1 MLVYPQLGTGA
12 LGQFPIRK
20 QRRARTVIN
29 STTDGR
35 TVKLADPAAVTTE
48 WQLGYAELADSE
60 AAALE
65 AFFSA
70 AEGTL
75 NGFTFLDPAGNLLA
89 WSGQLDDAVWARGPM
104 LSLAG
109 GEADPAG
116 GALAWRLVN
125 GGAGPQTITQTLAA
139 PGDYVYCFSVYVRAP
154 ANTNVTAL
162 LGQGRK
168 TQSVTAVWNRIVF
181 TETGGAGAES
191 VQFGLEIPAGATV
204 DVYGPQAEPQEGA
217 SIYRASTLGG
227 VYTNARL
234 RDDELAVA
242 STGVNRHSGTV
253 NIIHGTH
260 LCADGTG
267 GHGHATTAVRL
278 RPAGR
283 AKGKLE
289 HAPGD

>member
-125 GGAGPQTITQTLAA
+125 SGAGPQTITQTLAA

-242 STGVNRHSGTV
+242 STGVNRHSCTV
-253 NIIHGTH
+253 NIIHVNH
-260 LCADGTG
+260 L
-267 GHGHATTAVRL
+267 
-278 RPAGR
+278 
-283 AKGKLE
+283 
-289 HAPGD
+289 